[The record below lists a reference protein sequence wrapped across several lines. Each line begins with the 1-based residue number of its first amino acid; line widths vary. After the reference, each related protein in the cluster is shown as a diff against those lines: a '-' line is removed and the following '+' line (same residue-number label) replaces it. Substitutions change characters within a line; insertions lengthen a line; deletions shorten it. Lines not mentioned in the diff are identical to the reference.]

1 MPSFLRLT
9 AAISEFIAGMATNL
23 CPVFFPEK
31 FDENDFESSDSAG
44 PH

>member
-1 MPSFLRLT
+1 
-9 AAISEFIAGMATNL
+9 MATNL
-23 CPVFFPEK
+23 CRVFFPEK